1 MRGALQRVMRRMVVA
16 VTFLLLIAGLLWLW
30 SARFERVT
38 DVPSLNLAD
47 LRGISPSLPPGAEWL
62 GGRAQPALRL
72 VHGPEHRRAA
82 VRIELPGFPA
92 VAALQIRFSMA
103 CSNLTHGKEQWE
115 DGRTMIEWRSAD
127 GIVRQETDPVY
138 SLRDNQT
145 SGEIT
150 LVVRPF
156 SGSAIPVLRVEHLGA
171 AGEFEISKFEITAV
185 KERPTWKYGRWGL
198 LVGWFVWLVG
208 LLAEWDKRSLWRRMA
223 AAAICLGIAIYFA
236 VPGPWKTLRPLV
248 IPFQIGPSITLT
260 TPVEKP
266 VLDQKIGLS
275 QHAAVPSIAS
285 YEVFGKI
292 PLQGGWIIQV
302 KDQLAKLRLLLHAL
316 LLFAPVLGMAV
327 FVGRKPAIA
336 LAIGLAVSIEA
347 AQTGFGF
354 GFDRF
359 DVIDLACD
367 AVGIALA
374 MWVYRKVLDRAARPQ
389 AAH

>member
-1 MRGALQRVMRRMVVA
+1 
-16 VTFLLLIAGLLWLW
+16 
-30 SARFERVT
+30 
-38 DVPSLNLAD
+38 
-47 LRGISPSLPPGAEWL
+47 
-62 GGRAQPALRL
+62 
-72 VHGPEHRRAA
+72 
-82 VRIELPGFPA
+82 
-92 VAALQIRFSMA
+92 
-103 CSNLTHGKEQWE
+103 
-115 DGRTMIEWRSAD
+115 
-127 GIVRQETDPVY
+127 
-138 SLRDNQT
+138 
-145 SGEIT
+145 
-150 LVVRPF
+150 
-156 SGSAIPVLRVEHLGA
+156 
-171 AGEFEISKFEITAV
+171 
-185 KERPTWKYGRWGL
+185 
-198 LVGWFVWLVG
+198 
-208 LLAEWDKRSLWRRMA
+208 MA